1 MPVLPKAKI
10 SRLYLIPILS
20 KALDI
25 LELLEAEKKAL
36 TLEDIFQRVNI
47 SKTSVYRILKT
58 LVHRG
63 YLAQSQD
70 GRYRSAARPKK
81 IRFGFASQSVTMPFS
96 EAVTASLRSAA
107 TNSGI
112 ELVVLDNKYDPEVA
126 LRNAE
131 EFVGKGVDLVI
142 EFQIDEHMAPLIGH
156 TFSSAGIPLI
166 AIDIPHPHATY
177 FGVDNFQVGFEAGE
191 FLAQHAIDQWKG
203 KPDWVVGL
211 DIADAGSFVQSRITG
226 AFQGVRSRLPQI
238 SPDRFMRLEGGGLR
252 QRSYQVTA
260 AFLRN
265 HRKQRILIAAATD
278 TSVLGALQAVR
289 EAGLEK
295 TVATV
300 GQDCIPEVLEEMR
313 SGGQCLIGSVSHE
326 AHTYGPRL
334 IQLGLAILRGSAV
347 PPYNFVHHK
356 LVTTASLK

>member
-1 MPVLPKAKI
+1 LPKARI
-10 SRLYLIPILS
+10 GRLYLIPILS

-36 TLEDIFQRVNI
+36 ALEDIFQRLDI

-70 GRYRSAARPKK
+70 GRYRAAARPKK
-81 IRFGFASQSVTMPFS
+81 VRFGFASQSVTMPFS
-96 EAVTASLRSAA
+96 EAVAASLRSAA

-112 ELVVLDNKYDPEVA
+112 ELVVLDNKYDAEVA

-142 EFQIDEHMAPLIGH
+142 EFQIDEHVAPLIGH
-156 TFSSAGIPLI
+156 TLSSAGIPLI

-191 FLAQHAIDQWKG
+191 LLAQHAIDQWKG

-211 DIADAGSFVQSRITG
+211 DIAEAGSFVQSRMTG
-226 AFQGVRSRLPQI
+226 VFQGVRSRLPHI
-238 SPDRFMRLEGGGLR
+238 ASDRFMRLEGGGLR
-252 QRSYQVTA
+252 QRSYQVAA

-265 HRKQRILIAAATD
+265 HKKQRILIAAATD
-278 TSVLGALQAVR
+278 TSALGALQAVR

-313 SGGQCLIGSVSHE
+313 SGGECLIGSVSHE

-334 IQLGLAILRGSAV
+334 IQLGLAILRGNAV

-356 LVTTASLK
+356 LITPASLK